1 MVVPAASAE
10 NLEDRSLRAWLA
22 RSDLSRARRNAELLE
37 RICQALALPFSH
49 EGLGALRFWGQTGE
63 RPGAWI
69 AAADPVYLE
78 PRLDFLWLH
87 ALASDDFSTADL
99 GGLIDHLQQTLGDD
113 AGLGFTR
120 LGTYGYLRTDRAL
133 PTARVSSV
141 AADQGN
147 PGDHL
152 PQGAESGGYRNLLSE
167 IEMALHEHAIN
178 LRRVEQGFQ
187 PVNSLWIW
195 GGGVAPD
202 IVSRPQPPLFADD
215 PLLLGYWASA
225 SAPASVWPGD
235 ITSCLD
241 AAVDGF
247 VAVIPQQM
255 HSAEALADSLA
266 NLRRALQSGRLSY
279 LTLLFRD
286 GLTADIR
293 RSHAYR
299 FWRRD
304 MTLLDGKDA

>member
-1 MVVPAASAE
+1 MPAVSGG
-10 NLEDRSLRAWLA
+10 NLTDRSLRAWLA
-22 RSDLSRARRNAELLE
+22 RSELSRMHENVELLE
-37 RICQALALPFSH
+37 RIAQTLGLPYSH

-63 RPGAWI
+63 RPAAWI

-87 ALASDDFSTADL
+87 ALAGDDFPTADL
-99 GGLIDHLQQTLGDD
+99 GGLIDHLQRTLGDD
-113 AGLGFTR
+113 EQLGFTR
-120 LGTYGYLRTDRAL
+120 LGTYGYLRTKHAL
-133 PTARVSSV
+133 QTAQVSSV
-141 AADQGN
+141 VADQGN

-152 PQGAESGGYRNLLSE
+152 PQGATTASYRNLLSE

-178 LRRVEQGFQ
+178 LRRAEQGHQ

-195 GGGVAPD
+195 GGGVAPE
-202 IVSRPQPPLFADD
+202 IISRPLPPLFAND

-225 SAPASVWPGD
+225 AAPANVWPGD
-235 ITSCLD
+235 ITNCMG
-241 AAVDGF
+241 ATNDGF
-247 VAVIPQQM
+247 VAVMPQQLT
-255 HSAEALADSLA
+255 SAELLVDALGK
-266 NLRRALQSGRLSY
+266 LRRALQSGRLSR
-279 LTLLFRD
+279 LTLMFRD

-304 MTLLDGKDA
+304 TAMLEGEKI